1 MSKWAAIYCRL
12 SKDDLNFGESS
23 SISTQKMI
31 LRKYAQM
38 KNWTIYDIYV
48 DDGWSGANFD
58 RPGFK
63 RMIADIE
70 AGHISIVAVKDLS
83 RLGRNHL
90 QLGYYT
96 DMFFPEH
103 KIQFVSVLDEID
115 TSVRVDDLA
124 PIKNFV
130 NEMQARHISQST
142 RHSLRAKAEAGMFLG
157 AYAPYGYKLQP
168 NNHHKLYIDSKAAE
182 VVRNIYGWCI
192 AGDGFTKIAKRLNE
206 SGVLCPTD
214 YLNKNQ
220 PFFYS
225 STYHN
230 RYHEWNM
237 TSVRMILT
245 NPVYKGMLVQ
255 NRRTSSTFKGHQQTK
270 TSPETWSV
278 KEHTHRAIIDEQTW
292 DLAQEAIAK
301 RRNPGVGD
309 KKKRH
314 NYVGMLRCHE
324 CGAAMVYSENGTKCY
339 FRCGTNQRKGKEF
352 CSSHYINL
360 FDLEE
365 EVLTQVQKFAKLCAD
380 DPGEAQVFLAQ
391 RIYKQYSSSNS
402 LLDRKTERLE
412 KLIKE
417 VNACI
422 IDAFD
427 KVYSKEITTKRYKEL
442 MSKFEPKLESLETE
456 LETTTKMRVDVD
468 GLLNQINNFIKIARH
483 YRYVKLLDAD
493 VIHELIERI
502 DLSEKITETGNKK
515 KLLIYF
521 KYVGL
526 LTGKGRWWA

>member
-1 MSKWAAIYCRL
+1 MNKSAALYCRL
-12 SKDDLNFGESS
+12 SKDDLSFGESS

-38 KNWTIYDIYV
+38 KNWTIHDIYV

-63 RMIADIE
+63 RMISDIE
-70 AGHISIVAVKDLS
+70 AGHINIVAVKDLS

-96 DMFFPEH
+96 DIFFLEH
-103 KIQFVSVLDEID
+103 RITFVYVLDEID
-115 TSVRVDDLA
+115 TSVRTDDLA

-142 RHSLRAKAEAGMFLG
+142 KHPLRAKAESGQFLG
-157 AYAPYGYKLQP
+157 AYAPYGYKLQA
-168 NNHHKLYIDSKAAE
+168 NNHHKLYIDPKTAQ
-182 VVRNIYGWCI
+182 VVRDMYEWCI
-192 AGDGFTKIAKRLNE
+192 AGDGFTRIAKRLNE
-206 SGVLCPTD
+206 NGVLCPTD

-230 RYHEWNM
+230 GYHEWNM

-255 NRRTSSTFKGHQQTK
+255 NRRTSSTFKGHRQTK
-270 TSPETWSV
+270 TPPDTWSI

-301 RRNPGVGD
+301 LRNPASAD

-314 NYVGMLRCHE
+314 NYVGLFRCHE
-324 CGAAMVYSENGTKCY
+324 CGAAMVYSEHGTLC
-339 FRCGTNQRKGKEF
+339 FFQCGTSRRRGLEH
-352 CSSHYINL
+352 CSTHYINL

-365 EVLTQVQKFAKLCAD
+365 EVLEQVKKFAKICAD
-380 DPGEAQVFLAQ
+380 DPGEAQVYLSGKYTGSTAAQ
-391 RIYKQYSSSNS
+391 TPYWTRKSKGLRNQSRKSTPVSSMP
-402 LLDRKTERLE
+402 LTMYIRRL
-412 KLIKE
+412 
-417 VNACI
+417 
-422 IDAFD
+422 
-427 KVYSKEITTKRYKEL
+427 SR
-442 MSKFEPKLESLETE
+442 
-456 LETTTKMRVDVD
+456 
-468 GLLNQINNFIKIARH
+468 
-483 YRYVKLLDAD
+483 
-493 VIHELIERI
+493 
-502 DLSEKITETGNKK
+502 
-515 KLLIYF
+515 
-521 KYVGL
+521 
-526 LTGKGRWWA
+526 